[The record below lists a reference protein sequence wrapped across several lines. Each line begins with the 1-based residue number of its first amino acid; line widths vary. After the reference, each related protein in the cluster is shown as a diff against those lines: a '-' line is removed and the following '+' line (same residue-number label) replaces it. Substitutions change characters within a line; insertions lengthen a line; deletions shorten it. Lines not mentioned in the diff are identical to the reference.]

1 MESELRR
8 ILKNYQNK
16 NYKGYYYINYKNYQF
31 KQILEI
37 VRKEKTIAYARC
49 FRTGYRF
56 PSKINQPLNER
67 EKMKTLKEV

>member
-1 MESELRR
+1 M
-8 ILKNYQNK
+8 
-16 NYKGYYYINYKNYQF
+16 
-31 KQILEI
+31 EI